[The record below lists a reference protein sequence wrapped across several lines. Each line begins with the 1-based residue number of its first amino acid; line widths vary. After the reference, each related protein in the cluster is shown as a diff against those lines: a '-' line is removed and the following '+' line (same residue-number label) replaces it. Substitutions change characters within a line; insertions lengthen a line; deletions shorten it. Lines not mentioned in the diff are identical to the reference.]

1 MDFSGATEYGRLAL
15 EVKIGEKAEN
25 GDPIWVQTTMDFDM
39 KVRGVYQQ
47 GRLLNPRE
55 VVRLNKK
62 EHTMIVDRNSEQ
74 LHIELKV
81 PKYLVERALH
91 DPSSV
96 SVELRELLG
105 IYYEL
110 NIVNRGKFN
119 YIIQE
124 GNLTINYITL
134 PRKEINFI

>member
-15 EVKIGEKAEN
+15 EVKIGDKTEN

-39 KVRGVYQQ
+39 KVRGVYHQ

-62 EHTMIVDRNSEQ
+62 EQTMIVDRNSEQ

-81 PKYLVERALH
+81 PKYLVESALN

-96 SVELRELLG
+96 SLELRELLG
-105 IYYEL
+105 IYHEL

-124 GNLTINYITL
+124 G
-134 PRKEINFI
+134 F